1 MAQVSSEL
9 RRIHGHGEKLSRK
22 KDQAVMALITEPTI
36 KAAAQKVGITTPTLH
51 KWLKLPEFRSAYMA
65 AKREAVTV
73 AIARLQQAAAE
84 AVEALRAIMNDT
96 SKPASARVSAARSIL
111 ELAIKAIEIEDLEVR
126 IEELEL
132 VILQKREG
140 VTV

>member
-1 MAQVSSEL
+1 MAQISSEL
-9 RRIHGHGEKLSRK
+9 RRFNGHGEKLSRK

-51 KWLKLPEFRSAYMA
+51 KWLKLSEFKAAYREA
-65 AKREAVTV
+65 RREAVTV

-126 IEELEL
+126 IEELERVMTQKKE
-132 VILQKREG
+132 VI
-140 VTV
+140 

>member
-1 MAQVSSEL
+1 
-9 RRIHGHGEKLSRK
+9 
-22 KDQAVMALITEPTI
+22 MALITEPTI

-51 KWLKLPEFRSAYMA
+51 KWLKLSEFKAAYREA
-65 AKREAVTV
+65 RREAVTV

-126 IEELEL
+126 IEELERVMTQKKE
-132 VILQKREG
+132 VI
-140 VTV
+140 

>member
-1 MAQVSSEL
+1 MAQISSEL
-9 RRIHGHGEKLSRK
+9 RRFNGHGEKLSRK

-51 KWLKLPEFRSAYMA
+51 KWLKLSEFKAAYREA
-65 AKREAVTV
+65 RREAVTV

-111 ELAIKAIEIEDLEVR
+111 ELAFMGIEIEDLEVR
-126 IEELEL
+126 IEELERVMTQKKE
-132 VILQKREG
+132 VI
-140 VTV
+140 